1 MDSQNMK
8 NNILALTCLLILAA
22 CGNDAPATQ
31 ISNNQPVES
40 VSVPKKLERY
50 VVGTDAT
57 YPPFD
62 FKDEHGQLTGFDADL
77 LKAIADN
84 QNFSIEFIPTAR
96 SQLFPSLNEGYYQIL
111 AACLGINAERLAQS
125 EMSEPYAFAPNVIM
139 GKTGNNVQTLA
150 QLGNSSVAVQ
160 QDSYTHKVLTDSGI
174 KNIITEKTPYEAYVD
189 FVSGRAD
196 YVVGDAGVLNYY
208 HKNNKDTHK
217 PQTYSAVYNKT
228 EDVRVAFAVKK
239 GNTELINKI
248 NEGLKNIKANGTY
261 DKIYAKWFGTD
272 NSLRVPEENNK

>member
-40 VSVPKKLERY
+40 VSAPKKLERY

-96 SQLFPSLNEGYYQIL
+96 SQLLPGLNEGYYQIL

>member
-8 NNILALTCLLILAA
+8 NNILTLTCLLILAA

-31 ISNNQPVES
+31 IPNNQPVES
-40 VSVPKKLERY
+40 ASAPKKLERY

-84 QNFSIEFIPTAR
+84 QNFSVEFIPTAR
-96 SQLFPSLNEGYYQIL
+96 SQLFPGLNEGYYQIL

-160 QDSYTHKVLTDSGI
+160 QDSYTHKVLTDLGI

-217 PQTYSAVYNKT
+217 PQTYSAIYNKT

>member
-96 SQLFPSLNEGYYQIL
+96 SQLFPGLNEGYYQIL

-217 PQTYSAVYNKT
+217 PKTYSAVYNKT

>member
-8 NNILALTCLLILAA
+8 NNILTLTCLLILAA

-31 ISNNQPVES
+31 IPNNQPVES
-40 VSVPKKLERY
+40 ASAPKKLERY

-96 SQLFPSLNEGYYQIL
+96 SQLFPGLNEGYYQIL

-160 QDSYTHKVLTDSGI
+160 QDSYTHKVLTDLGI

-217 PQTYSAVYNKT
+217 PQTYSAIYNKT

>member
-1 MDSQNMK
+1 M
-8 NNILALTCLLILAA
+8 ILAA

-96 SQLFPSLNEGYYQIL
+96 SQLFPGLNEGYYQIL

>member
-40 VSVPKKLERY
+40 VSAPKKLERY

-96 SQLFPSLNEGYYQIL
+96 SQLFPGLNEGYYQIL

-150 QLGNSSVAVQ
+150 
-160 QDSYTHKVLTDSGI
+160 
-174 KNIITEKTPYEAYVD
+174 
-189 FVSGRAD
+189 
-196 YVVGDAGVLNYY
+196 
-208 HKNNKDTHK
+208 
-217 PQTYSAVYNKT
+217 
-228 EDVRVAFAVKK
+228 
-239 GNTELINKI
+239 
-248 NEGLKNIKANGTY
+248 
-261 DKIYAKWFGTD
+261 
-272 NSLRVPEENNK
+272 

>member
-22 CGNDAPATQ
+22 CGHDAPATQ

-40 VSVPKKLERY
+40 ASAPKKLERY

-84 QNFSIEFIPTAR
+84 QNFSVEFVPTAR
-96 SQLFPSLNEGYYQIL
+96 SQLFPGLNEGYYQIL
-111 AACLGINAERLAQS
+111 AACLGMNAERLAQS

-139 GKTGNNVQTLA
+139 GKSGNNVQTLT
-150 QLGNSSVAVQ
+150 QLGNRSVAVQ

-174 KNIITEKTPYEAYVD
+174 KNIITEKTPYEAYVA

-217 PQTYSAVYNKT
+217 PQTYSTVYNKT